1 MGQHQTKK
9 LLHSRGTINKT
20 KRLLTEWEKIFA
32 DDISGKWLISKYTKN
47 SYNRTLKQTATTKTQ
62 LA

>member
-47 SYNRTLKQTATTKTQ
+47 SCNRTLKQTTTTKTQ

>member
-47 SYNRTLKQTATTKTQ
+47 SYNRTLKQTATKTQ